1 MLPLLLH
8 KVKAEMGEVLS
19 AFEFLDV
26 ACLGAIRK
34 TSPHLLRRSAYCSID
49 CNIRNNCIT
58 YLFCIARNN
67 HDNGYYKSIIHSNC
81 HAFLWLAFVQ

>member
-26 ACLGAIRK
+26 ACLSAIRK
-34 TSPHLLRRSAYCSID
+34 TSPHLLRRSADTFIAYCTTSVVIASLTYRV
-49 CNIRNNCIT
+49 CNRCRGFH
-58 YLFCIARNN
+58 LFN
-67 HDNGYYKSIIHSNC
+67 D
-81 HAFLWLAFVQ
+81 